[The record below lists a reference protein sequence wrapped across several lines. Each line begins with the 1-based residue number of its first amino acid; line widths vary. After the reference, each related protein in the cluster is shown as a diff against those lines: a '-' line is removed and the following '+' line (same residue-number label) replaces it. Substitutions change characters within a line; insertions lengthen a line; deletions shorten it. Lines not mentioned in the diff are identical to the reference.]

1 MVKRRPSPKRPRV
14 TEEQVHEMMRM
25 RRQGESIKAIAQAIG
40 CHRQTVRT
48 RLKEKHGDILAD
60 EARKEVLKGE
70 LLGHFQELINFAQVG
85 LKSRLDASAEP
96 RPKQGKRIPRE
107 VRQPGPI
114 FLEGV
119 LGLPC
124 LGSSTFMSNEWVR
137 MYNPSPKDDYL
148 MQSLM
153 EHTKDL
159 PAWTYW
165 ENWRKQVAGYE
176 ASSREIFDW
185 LERRMDTD
193 LFEVIDLRQICQMRL
208 WLFGN
213 ILRRTS
219 NAGPEELRIRGDQ
232 LVSSRVVAR
241 LPGETEVR
249 LIVAQTTNEASSK
262 VLREYLYDTLQQA
275 QEKPQWSRLQ
285 SSTTELRLKEKQLE
299 LRRIAKEI
307 DAALIGIELMRAFP
321 RRCSLC
327 PV

>member
-1 MVKRRPSPKRPRV
+1 MAKRRPSLKRPRI
-14 TEEQVHEMMRM
+14 TEEQVREMMRM
-25 RRQGESIKAIAQAIG
+25 RRQGESIKAIAQAIR

-48 RLKEKHGDILAD
+48 YLKEKRGDILAN
-60 EARKEVLKGE
+60 EARKEVLKEE
-70 LLGHFQELINFAQVG
+70 LLGHFQELVGFVQVG
-85 LKSRLDASAEP
+85 LKSRLDASPEE
-96 RPKQGKRIPRE
+96 QGKRIPKGVRE
-107 VRQPGPI
+107 PGPV

-185 LERRMDTD
+185 LESKMETD
-193 LFEVIDLRQICQMRL
+193 LFDVIDLRQIRHMRL

-219 NAGPEELRIRGDQ
+219 NTEAEELEIEGDQ
-232 LVSSRVVAR
+232 LVSSGVVAR
-241 LPGETEVR
+241 LPGETEVH
-249 LIVAQTTNEASSK
+249 LIVAQATNEVRSK
-262 VLREYLYDTLQQA
+262 ALHKYLSDMLPQA

-321 RRCSLC
+321 GRCSLC